1 MAEIV
6 GQPGWVSGNALAL
19 LIEHVSGLGS
29 RGVETM
35 RSNSEYAGLSG
46 GSATV
51 PALEVNYHP
60 REAQPPLSPYL
71 PPSPP
76 SPPSPRSPLS
86 AQPSSVR
93 RFQQGVDNYAGCE
106 DTWLDEE
113 LPDTSLGFESVV
125 QWGATP
131 DVSKVGLLK
140 FGGLSESLNP
150 SDLIVSAFVR
160 SGPAAVALMRL
171 VVHVQSPAAHATVV
185 EAFNLLPEDDRT
197 TLATEM
203 ARTGIDGQAYTTVRS
218 PQVDSATGPAF
229 LLYYAPAFLRQSV
242 GNALVGLRVLAGV
255 YRAARALFPPSEGIG
270 GTVLVYIDQL
280 KAGGDAES
288 LCTCQQPSKIWILV
302 RKSERECVVQHHTV
316 FDETSMKVSPLPV
329 EEHRVLKVDSSLL
342 DTATEAR
349 AAMF

>member
-1 MAEIV
+1 MAARRFNHGWLVQAEAP
-6 GQPGWVSGNALAL
+6 PGVLLSKFKQLLA
-19 LIEHVSGLGS
+19 I
-29 RGVETM
+29 
-35 RSNSEYAGLSG
+35 G
-46 GSATV
+46 G
-51 PALEVNYHP
+51 
-60 REAQPPLSPYL
+60 
-71 PPSPP
+71 
-76 SPPSPRSPLS
+76 LS
-86 AQPSSVR
+86 AQDVA
-93 RFQQGVDNYAGCE
+93 FYFVH
-106 DTWLDEE
+106 WLTD
-113 LPDTSLGFESVV
+113 LGGAEGTPLVGAEKYVVKFPHAVLNSFIRSFPVV
-125 QWGATP
+125 QQLATLTETELMEQFLVEWWP
-131 DVSKVGLLK
+131 DALG
-140 FGGLSESLNP
+140 P
-150 SDLIVSAFVR
+150 IP